1 MSDNQY
7 IFEVIRDIG
16 YAIMRMDHDKILAI
30 SVIKDTDTFYTF
42 RTSNGQNNGLSE
54 TSQAIEKAF
63 KVTRGS
69 PDPRDTRIKKLEKAL
84 SEISDWKL
92 DPVFK
97 VDFGS
102 NGERDHFRGLAVRAL
117 DKS

>member
-30 SVIKDTDTFYTF
+30 SVIKDTDTYYTF

-69 PDPRDTRIKKLEKAL
+69 PDPRDVTIKRLRA
-84 SEISDWKL
+84 
-92 DPVFK
+92 VF
-97 VDFGS
+97 DQE
-102 NGERDHFRGLAVRAL
+102 GEDDICKILRDAEDILNEH
-117 DKS
+117 K